1 MIRRNE
7 TYNPSRLRFRA
18 QLQIELGTRD
28 DIGGFTTE
36 WRTALTRFCDI
47 VPISSGESLRVGQI
61 VGDVTH
67 RVHMRVLSQTEAI
80 YANAILAGYDSVS
93 PEYDLEQI
101 SRLTDTQTNLLTP
114 FTSSSLGEI
123 DSIDMTQSET
133 VDAPR
138 YRLIYKGRTLHIT
151 GIRQLG
157 ERREWLELTCQEET

>member
-1 MIRRNE
+1 LIRRNE

-93 PEYDLEQI
+93 PEHDLATI
-101 SRLTDTQTNLLTP
+101 SAQTSTLSSLLTP
-114 FTSSSLGEI
+114 FTASGLGEI
-123 DSIDMTQSET
+123 DSINPQERET

-157 ERREWLELTCQEET
+157 ERREWLELTCREET